1 MECPYASVVIP
12 CLHMPERLLIQ
23 LKEQTFTDFEIIIAK
38 EKGIVNA
45 MNKALDKARGEILIR
60 IDDDVF
66 ITKNWLKELLQP
78 FDNPEVCGATGP
90 TFIPPELRQNRD
102 SISFIVEH
110 HNSHILK
117 WLFDYKILAPAKIY
131 RSGSVSYGSNFQEYF
146 DTTKEYEI
154 DHLEG
159 TNWAMRTHLIK
170 AVGGFDYAF
179 NGVCEFYDTDVVY
192 KVKKLGYKI
201 VYNPRAVLWHIVSK
215 GESYDERFDGFGRI
229 KNWLRFHIRHS
240 KFDHKKL
247 FWFGVMVMYFIKTK
261 GERWLKHS

>member
-179 NGVCEFYDTDVVY
+179 NGSAEWFDDDALA
-192 KVKKLGYKI
+192 KVMKLGYKI
-201 VYNPRAVLWHIVSK
+201 VYNPRAILYHLVSK
-215 GESYDERFDGFGRI
+215 GENYNTRFHDWNRI
-229 KNWLRFHIRHS
+229 RNWLRYHCRHS
-240 KFDHKKL
+240 KFHHKKIA
-247 FWFGVMVMYFIKTK
+247 WFIILCGYVIFRGKDND
-261 GERWLKHS
+261 